1 MYTQEEACCQS
12 RVVNQLCI
20 RPCAR
25 ISMTQI
31 LVIVLLSLLV
41 ASAHAGP
48 FETCILEN
56 MKGVQ
61 AQGAAQAIY
70 RACKE
75 KTTPKACRDKEVARR
90 IEAQYGPPPSSSA
103 GTRYAFDDLISE
115 GYQNR
120 IKTESD
126 SCLKAC
132 ATSSYW
138 SRTFGECSTD

>member
-1 MYTQEEACCQS
+1 
-12 RVVNQLCI
+12 
-20 RPCAR
+20 
-25 ISMTQI
+25 MTQI

-61 AQGAAQAIY
+61 AQAAAQAIY

-75 KTTPKACRDKEVARR
+75 KTTPKKCRDGELSKPRLVEFVDNAGNKSTTLASLAGESLREAR
-90 IEAQYGPPPSSSA
+90 EQ
-103 GTRYAFDDLISE
+103 
-115 GYQNR
+115 
-120 IKTESD
+120 
-126 SCLKAC
+126 CLAAC
-132 ATSSYW
+132 VTSSYW